1 MIEVGRLKVKDVFIY
16 KNYMYRVIDK
26 NNIFIVAVRKEFD
39 GITRYFL
46 HAIEVEKEI
55 KTSFKNNNPNH
66 DITDRFRSNG

>member
-46 HAIEVEKEI
+46 HAIEVEKE
-55 KTSFKNNNPNH
+55 SFDTFLKKNPNH
-66 DITDRFRSNG
+66 DITDRYAR

>member
-1 MIEVGRLKVKDVFIY
+1 MIEVGRLKTKDVFIY
-16 KNYMYRVIDK
+16 KNYAYKVVDK

-46 HAIEVEKEI
+46 HSIEVEKET

-66 DITDRFRSNG
+66 DITDRYAR